1 MEKAKSQWGAQLF
14 FDEQEGK
21 EADSK
26 TKTSALRNRSND
38 VIYICSYFV
47 YTLSHYYAWVQWC
60 NIYVPIL
67 YTYLTVKW
75 CNIYRL
81 PFVHCSREIKVGENK
96 WEKIK
101 ENKIEGNKQENCYIG
116 TGYSSSAFLRK
127 EWQLVKVAVAVSTEN
142 RYS

>member
-1 MEKAKSQWGAQLF
+1 MEKEKSQWGAQLF
-14 FDEQEGK
+14 FNEQEGK

-26 TKTSALRNRSND
+26 TKTSTLRNRMLSVKWCNIYVPILYIHLAIIMHGSND

-81 PFVHCSREIKVGENK
+81 QFPSLTPLEEKVRGNK
-96 WEKIK
+96 GK
-101 ENKIEGNKQENCYIG
+101 ENRRKQ
-116 TGYSSSAFLRK
+116 TGKLLYMYWL
-127 EWQLVKVAVAVSTEN
+127 
-142 RYS
+142 